1 MEKISVSQLRDEQI
15 QTLNQFLYK
24 NMKFMKKYQK
34 EKVPVNAQENSAEH
48 SYCHPLQKESREEE
62 KYLSQLSKDI
72 TVLVRSSSS
81 LSS

>member
-48 SYCHPLQKESREEE
+48 SYCHPLQIGNREE
-62 KYLSQLSKDI
+62 KYLSQLSNDI

-81 LSS
+81 LSY

>member
-24 NMKFMKKYQK
+24 NTKFMKKYQK

-48 SYCHPLQKESREEE
+48 SYCHPLQIGNREE
-62 KYLSQLSKDI
+62 KYLSQLSNDI

-81 LSS
+81 LSY